1 MNITIQRNAL
11 KAVSLFAGQKDIRY
25 YLNSVL
31 VECTPLET
39 RLIATDGH
47 ACGIHRADA
56 KDENTGSAEL
66 IVPNEIVAQLLKLKG
81 GKSLDDVVTLIV
93 PDDITEKRDQE
104 CRAEFQGV
112 TFVFK
117 PVEGKF
123 PDYRRIVPSEL
134 SGEVAQF
141 NAEFLMRCSKA
152 SIALGSK
159 KGLFQVA
166 HNGQGAALAS
176 IDTDMVVVIMPFR
189 GEAPKAEDG
198 AWAKAALP
206 TIQTET
212 IEEAAITLDT
222 ASRQA

>member
-1 MNITIQRNAL
+1 MNITIHRNAL

-25 YLNSVL
+25 YLNGVL
-31 VECTPLET
+31 VECTPLQT

-66 IVPNEIVAQLLKLKG
+66 IVPNEIVAQLLKLKC
-81 GKSLDDVVTLIV
+81 GKSLADVVTLTV

-117 PVEGKF
+117 PTDGKF

-141 NAEFLMRCSKA
+141 QAEFLMRCSKA

-159 KGLFQVA
+159 KGLFQLA

-176 IDTDMVVVIMPFR
+176 IDANMVVIIMPFR
-189 GEAPKAEDG
+189 GEAPKAEDA
-198 AWAKAALP
+198 AWAKTALP
-206 TIQTET
+206 TIENET
-212 IEEAAITLDT
+212 SQEPSVT
-222 ASRQA
+222 A